1 MVSKSRLA
9 GAGAL
14 IAAPIVAIAANL
26 VRPTLSDDAANQ
38 VAAFTE
44 HRGAMIAG
52 IALSAIAVVLL
63 TAGIVWLAL
72 ELARHT
78 PRLALA
84 GGALG
89 VFGSLLIMFLTGVSA
104 VAPAIVHVLSPV
116 QATATLHGI
125 QSSAAVKG
133 LEPLQL
139 LGDLG
144 IALLGIAAIR
154 AGAPRW
160 AGIAIVIGALAE
172 GTGFGTGTKAV
183 VIGAFA
189 LLFVGLIEVVRT
201 LVASPSGEQ
210 VAAKTVAGGVAAAGG
225 SFR

>member
-14 IAAPIVAIAANL
+14 IAAPISAIAANI
-26 VRPTLSDDAANQ
+26 VRPTLSDDAATQ

-44 HRGAMIAG
+44 HREAMIAG
-52 IALSAIAVVLL
+52 IALSAIAVMLL
-63 TAGIVWLAL
+63 TGGVVWLAL
-72 ELARHT
+72 ELARQA

-84 GGALG
+84 GGVLG
-89 VFGSLLIMFLTGVSA
+89 VFGSLLIMFLTGVSVA
-104 VAPAIVHVLSPV
+104 APAIVHILSPA

-125 QSSAAVKG
+125 QSSAAIKG

-160 AGIAIVIGALAE
+160 AGIAIVIGAFGE
-172 GTGFGTGTKAV
+172 GAGFGTGTKAV

-189 LLFVGLIEVVRT
+189 VLFVGLIEVVRT
-201 LVASPSGEQ
+201 LLASSREQ
-210 VAAKTVAGGVAAAGG
+210 VAAATVADRVAAAGA

>member
-1 MVSKSRLA
+1 MVSKSRVA

-52 IALSAIAVVLL
+52 IALSAIAIVLL
-63 TAGIVWLAL
+63 TGGIVWLAL
-72 ELARHT
+72 ELARHA

-84 GGALG
+84 GGVLG
-89 VFGSLLIMFLTGVSA
+89 VFGLLLITFLTGVSA
-104 VAPAIVHVLSPV
+104 AAPAIVHVFSPV
-116 QATATLHGI
+116 QATAALHGI

-144 IALLGIAAIR
+144 IALLGIAAIT

-160 AGIAIVIGALAE
+160 AGTAIVVGGFAE
-172 GTGFGTGTKAV
+172 GAGFGTGTKAV

-189 LLFVGLIEVVRT
+189 LLLVGLIEVVRT
-201 LVASPSGEQ
+201 LVARPGEQ
-210 VAAKTVAGGVAAAGG
+210 VAATTVAGSVAAAGG

>member
-14 IAAPIVAIAANL
+14 IAAPIVAVAANL
-26 VRPTLSDDAANQ
+26 VRPTPSDDAANQ

-63 TAGIVWLAL
+63 TGGIVWLAL
-72 ELARHT
+72 ELARHV

-84 GGALG
+84 GGVLG

-104 VAPAIVHVLSPV
+104 AAPAIVHLLSPA

-125 QSSAAVKG
+125 QSSAAING

-160 AGIAIVIGALAE
+160 AGIAIVIGAFAQ
-172 GTGFGTGTKAV
+172 GAGFGTGSKAV

-189 LLFVGLIEVVRT
+189 LLFVALIEVVRT
-201 LVASPSGEQ
+201 LVASPSDEQ
-210 VAAKTVAGGVAAAGG
+210 VAAKTVAGSVAAAGG
-225 SFR
+225 SLR

>member
-26 VRPTLSDDAANQ
+26 VRPTLSDDAATQ

-63 TAGIVWLAL
+63 TGGIVWLAL
-72 ELARHT
+72 ELARHA

-84 GGALG
+84 GGVLG
-89 VFGSLLIMFLTGVSA
+89 AFGSLLIMFLTGVSA
-104 VAPAIVHVLSPV
+104 AAPAIVHVLSPV

-125 QSSAAVKG
+125 QSSAAAKA

-160 AGIAIVIGALAE
+160 AGVAIVIGALAE
-172 GTGFGTGTKAV
+172 GAGFGTGTKAV

-189 LLFVGLIEVVRT
+189 LLLVGLIEVVRT
-201 LVASPSGEQ
+201 LVASPGEQ
-210 VAAKTVAGGVAAAGG
+210 VAAKTVAGGVATAGG